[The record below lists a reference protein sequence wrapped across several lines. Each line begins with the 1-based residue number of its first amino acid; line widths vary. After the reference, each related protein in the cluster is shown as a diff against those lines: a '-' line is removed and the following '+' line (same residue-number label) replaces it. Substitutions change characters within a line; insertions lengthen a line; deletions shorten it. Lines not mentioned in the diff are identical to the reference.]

1 MAVMAAAALSTVA
14 HGESLR
20 NGLTCPAQITSD
32 QVKALGGSVGKN
44 QTQDSPRLFA
54 LEKSDKGVEWK
65 ELERQVVAPAEG
77 KRDLHFFTGA
87 FGPRAKTED
96 GFPCAADRMIEMES
110 DGRMGYFAVCSPASP
125 PLDQIRQRPVVLDT
139 VNYKVVSPHY
149 SYEYY
154 PNNQLLFKKLSV
166 TEAGTSFLVS
176 SDAEMLLH
184 LDIKKFFTLNF
195 TNESVESYLNNL
207 QEGFVGSSANIAFFV
222 KVLMFKVSIK
232 MAALASF
239 YDRSANIP
247 IAVDVPVDARSN
259 LNHGSGMLYSWKNDE
274 AVIDRMANDED
285 LPSYDGAA
293 ILAGPEALAKI
304 GQRYCKGEICTFRL
318 KGHVRS
324 LPYALNINVPRD
336 VVALGFYPMFV
347 GDTGKFKR
355 DLKWD
360 EAAVSEPRRV
370 AMFFANSG
378 LPKGQYRL
386 DHWVR
391 MGESPQEIANC
402 PAKIQIGAVI
412 DKNLAH

>member
-1 MAVMAAAALSTVA
+1 MFATATAVVLSTLA
-14 HGESLR
+14 HAS
-20 NGLTCPAQITSD
+20 GLTCPAQITSD
-32 QVKALGGSVGKN
+32 QVKALGWGVEKNSV
-44 QTQDSPRLFA
+44 QESPRLFA

-77 KRDLHFFTGA
+77 KRDLHFFTSA
-87 FGPRAKTED
+87 FGPQATAED
-96 GFPCAADRMIEMES
+96 GFPCAADRMIQMES
-110 DGRMGYFAVCSPASP
+110 DGRMGYFATCSPASP
-125 PLDQIRQRPVVLDT
+125 PLDQVRQRPVVLDAERH
-139 VNYKVVSPHY
+139 KVVSPHY

-154 PNNQLLFKKLSV
+154 PNNQLLFKKLSI
-166 TEAGTSFLVS
+166 TEAGTSFLAS

-195 TNESVESYLNNL
+195 TNDNVESYLNNL

-222 KVLMFKVSIK
+222 RVLMFKVSIK

-285 LPSYDGAA
+285 LPAYDGAA

-304 GQRYCKGEICTFRL
+304 GQRYCRGEICTFRL

-360 EAAVSEPRRV
+360 DEAVNEPGRA

-402 PAKIQIGAVI
+402 PAKITVGPVVE
-412 DKNLAH
+412 KSLAH